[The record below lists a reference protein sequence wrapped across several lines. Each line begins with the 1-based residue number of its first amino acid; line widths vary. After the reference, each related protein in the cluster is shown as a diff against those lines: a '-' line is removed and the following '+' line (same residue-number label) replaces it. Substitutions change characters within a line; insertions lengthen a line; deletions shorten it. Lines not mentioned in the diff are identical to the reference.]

1 MILRNC
7 RRAMHADGK
16 VLIVE
21 RMIFDDPEK
30 SLPTLLSDLNMPV
43 LTGGR
48 ERTEEEYALVRERR
62 TAADERGSGRVP
74 LWHLRRCAELV
85 PRIEV
90 KKRCAQ
96 RRP

>member
-1 MILRNC
+1 VILRNC

-48 ERTEEEYALVRERR
+48 ERTEEEYARL
-62 TAADERGSGRVP
+62 
-74 LWHLRRCAELV
+74 LV
-85 PRIEV
+85 PS
-90 KKRCAQ
+90 
-96 RRP
+96 RRWLELGWRSLRVVQLK